1 MAIFQ
6 LSESQPATAITGFE
20 AEQSIADFARLLSE
34 KNLPF
39 SIITDEYSE
48 ALLPYSRHIIDSFEH
63 LPFPVEVVVDFT
75 WGPSLCDLT
84 EGALAISPNI
94 TIFSSAIMT
103 TATYKRM
110 VFDDANIINFNGL
123 PGMFPQSNVVE
134 LAPALDISSEMVS
147 FAQRYFHS
155 LGFATEMVA
164 DRVGMVTPRVLSM
177 IINEAAFC
185 VMEGVSSAADIDTAM
200 KLGTNYPKGPLEWAD
215 EIGIDVIADLIEGL
229 KLEYSQERYRTCT
242 LLKQY
247 ARAGRTGRKSG
258 RGFYSYDLTGNK
270 LEL

>member
-20 AEQSIADFARLLSE
+20 AEQSIADFARILSE

-48 ALLPYSRHIIDSFEH
+48 ALLPYNRHIIDSFEH
-63 LPFPVEVVVDFT
+63 MPFPVEVVVDFT

-84 EGALAISPNI
+84 EGALAIAPNI

-110 VFDDANIINFNGL
+110 VFDDSNIINFNGL
-123 PGMFPQSNVVE
+123 PGLFPQSTVVE
-134 LAPALDISSEMVS
+134 LAPALDVSPEVAS

-215 EIGIDVIADLIEGL
+215 EIGIDVIADLLEGL

-258 RGFYSYDLTGNK
+258 RGFYSYDNKGNR